1 MEEEKNNSSV
11 KTTSSFGIITFLQ
24 FLGWFNFSL
33 SSIYF
38 LVNMDWQGSIKLD
51 LTSIPGLALLQSIFS
66 LGVFLWMAKVIET
79 LINIRDAV
87 VKDK

>member
-1 MEEEKNNSSV
+1 
-11 KTTSSFGIITFLQ
+11 
-24 FLGWFNFSL
+24 
-33 SSIYF
+33 
-38 LVNMDWQGSIKLD
+38 MDWQGSIKLD